1 MNVSDVETAG
11 KGRSSIGIKGFIKK
25 VEDART
31 HARTH
36 ARTDFILDIEG
47 RCSRWRHSEHQLRFR
62 AMLGVAIG
70 IGRSVHATRG
80 WSVGGREGGRGRG
93 RERRT
98 GGGK

>member
-36 ARTDFILDIEG
+36 ARTDFILDIDM
-47 RCSRWRHSEHQLRFR
+47 LRFR